1 MLPRGVV
8 CDRCNGLVS
17 ILDGDLG
24 RFLRTTVLRVDG
36 GPVLRGANAVVA
48 IDETWWATRID
59 DRTWRRSL
67 PSQCVVWRDGGV
79 DGTAD
84 TEQLMLEMRAQLA
97 DARSIERRDS
107 DNHLAIEGRPIIVR
121 SAARQ
126 FHLLTTDADE
136 SWARALIPT
145 LSTQPWTY
153 RGELQR
159 RLDRDG
165 ARLRAVLTVNVTHA
179 NRALIKAGFN
189 FVAFVLGAEVARL
202 PIFETMRRVVL
213 NDAPTD
219 GCIIDG
225 AALRHSAGLPATAED
240 VDAVGTGIFGLDSSR
255 AAALGGE
262 LLHAE
267 GHSVVLGAGP
277 HGVFVFISLL
287 GRPIAHVQI
296 LPRLPGFN
304 IQGICAAWVVRPG
317 EPPVL
322 APGEQLEALRTVMRI
337 WSQQI
342 PTEASPGLTFARSE
356 PQPFV
361 IEAVYAPSNP
371 SENANSE

>member
-1 MLPRGVV
+1 MLRA
-8 CDRCNGLVS
+8 N
-17 ILDGDLG
+17 
-24 RFLRTTVLRVDG
+24 G

-67 PSQCVVWRDGGV
+67 PSQCVVWRDGRV

-84 TEQLMLEMRAQLA
+84 TEPLMLEMRGELA
-97 DARSIERRDS
+97 NARSIDRRDS
-107 DNHLAIEGRPIIVR
+107 DDHLAIEGRPIIVR
-121 SAARQ
+121 AATRQ
-126 FHLLTTDADE
+126 FHLLTTDTDE
-136 SWARALIPT
+136 PWARALIPT

-153 RGELQR
+153 RSELQR
-159 RLDRDG
+159 RIDRDG
-165 ARLRAVLTVNVTHA
+165 APLRAVLTVNVTHA

-189 FVAFVLGAEVARL
+189 FVAFVLGAEIARL
-202 PIFETMRRVVL
+202 PIFEPMRRVVL
-213 NDAPTD
+213 NDAPTS

-225 AALRHSAGLPATAED
+225 AELRRSAGLPATAED
-240 VDAVGTGIFGLDSSR
+240 VDAVGTGIFGLDPSR
-255 AAALGGE
+255 AAALGKE
-262 LLHAE
+262 LLHAD

-287 GRPIAHVQI
+287 GCPIAHVQI

-304 IQGICAAWVVRPG
+304 IQGICAAWVVRSG

-322 APGEQLEALRTVMRI
+322 APGEQLDALRTLMRI
-337 WSQQI
+337 WAQQLPI
-342 PTEASPGLTFARSE
+342 EAAPELTFARSE

-361 IEAVYAPSNP
+361 IEARYAPAS
-371 SENANSE
+371 SSDNATAE